1 MEPFVILDNVTFIY
15 HGSNAGIENVS
26 FTVHPGEVVALL
38 GPSGAGKSTILHIIA
53 GLLKPQRGSVRMAK
67 DVVVSILLQN
77 YEAQLVYPTVFE
89 EILHNALITSKGD
102 RTKALE
108 VVEYVLKEFRLE
120 AFRDKYTYKLSSGEK
135 KRLTVALTLMMNP
148 QILLLDEPLTDAD
161 LVTEE
166 LLREHLMRVRMRG
179 GATII
184 ASNDL
189 TVALELSDRVILV
202 KGGRVL
208 GEYMVTDSRILE
220 DVEYFRSL
228 GIRVPRVLD
237 GCKGYLV
244 GLK

>member
-166 LLREHLMRVRMRG
+166 LLREHLMRVRMMG

>member
-1 MEPFVILDNVTFIY
+1 
-15 HGSNAGIENVS
+15 
-26 FTVHPGEVVALL
+26 
-38 GPSGAGKSTILHIIA
+38 
-53 GLLKPQRGSVRMAK
+53 
-67 DVVVSILLQN
+67 
-77 YEAQLVYPTVFE
+77 VFE

>member
-102 RTKALE
+102 RTKALKI
-108 VVEYVLKEFRLE
+108 VENVLKEFRLE

-166 LLREHLMRVRMRG
+166 LLREHLMRVRMMG

-208 GEYMVTDSRILE
+208 GEYMVTGSRILE